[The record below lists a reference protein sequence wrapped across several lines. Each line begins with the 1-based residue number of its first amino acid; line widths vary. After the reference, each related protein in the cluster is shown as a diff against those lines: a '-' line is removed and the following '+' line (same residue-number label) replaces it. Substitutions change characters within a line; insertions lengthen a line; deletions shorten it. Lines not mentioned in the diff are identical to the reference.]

1 MCKKMTNMRYVSI
14 CGFII
19 IRRPQLN
26 RYLPWVQKFMK
37 VILIT
42 WWWVK
47 TSSGGL
53 FFLSLPPPSSRLSG
67 KEGLEN
73 PSGDSRHNILEDHD
87 EKNNSNI
94 NHYCEQPSLLHGG
107 IKIWWLEVMFC
118 KYVCTSSYLRW
129 NIWQCSTRPFSFY
142 CQSCENQLTPSSIVK
157 QWHLHYNNFKS
168 PNK

>member
-1 MCKKMTNMRYVSI
+1 MGSLQIISPSSVGSVPLLLLNVAKRTQRLREVPHIVRELVTDDLSI

-26 RYLPWVQKFMK
+26 RSVPCVQNFIRI
-37 VILIT
+37 ILTT

-53 FFLSLPPPSSRLSG
+53 FFLSFPPPSSRLSG

-73 PSGDSRHNILEDHD
+73 PSEDSMHNMPEDHD

-94 NHYCEQPSLLHGG
+94 NHCKQPSLLQV
-107 IKIWWLEVMFC
+107 KVWWLEVMFC
-118 KYVCTSSYLRW
+118 KYVCTH
-129 NIWQCSTRPFSFY
+129 Q
-142 CQSCENQLTPSSIVK
+142 
-157 QWHLHYNNFKS
+157 
-168 PNK
+168 